1 MTPRMMFLALGNGS
15 ALLIEGESLDEAHL
29 NEIVVL
35 DWDWGLTNVAP
46 IALKES
52 DDTKSAHVN
61 PLTINKV
68 FDKASP
74 ALAKYCALGK
84 HIPKGKFTLRKHG
97 GHLPEPGK
105 IDNSGD
111 MREFLTIELEDI
123 KITSVGW
130 GAKGGE
136 DERGIPE
143 TVILTFL
150 KCKITYKKQDNSGQL
165 TEGPSIF
172 NFDVG
177 QHKLL

>member
-1 MTPRMMFLALGNGS
+1 MSPPMMFLALGSGS
-15 ALLIEGESLDEAHL
+15 SLLIEGESLDEAHPK
-29 NEIVVL
+29 EIVVV
-35 DWDWGLTNVAP
+35 DWDWGLTNAAP

-61 PLTINKV
+61 PLTIHKL

-74 ALAKYCALGK
+74 ALAKYCAMGK
-84 HIPKGKFTLRKHG
+84 HIPKGKFILRKHG
-97 GHLPEPGK
+97 GHLPEPRK
-105 IDNSGD
+105 VDNSGD
-111 MREFLTIELEDI
+111 MREFLTIELEDV
-123 KITSVGW
+123 KITSVAW
-130 GAKGGE
+130 GAKGE

-150 KCKITYKKQDNSGQL
+150 KCKITYKTQDNSGQL